1 MKKLSIVLII
11 VLSALMLFSCAKKE
25 EQNKVYVFATDATWP
40 PLEYIDESIANMML
54 DHKYLEE

>member
-40 PLEYIDESIANMML
+40 PLEYID
-54 DHKYLEE
+54 